1 VQLQLA
7 VKALSPKSKCRMM
20 AVRTKRTRRT
30 RPKGSVRADKFLK
43 QCKAKK
49 TPETESM
56 VLRRRK
62 YFRAACLGSLGLRP
76 LHCRVCRGGNY
87 GPEADGEW
95 EDQEHIYG
103 DFCACPLQPNL
114 IFDDGFL

>member
-1 VQLQLA
+1 MDRPLIIYQVLLQLA

-49 TPETESM
+49 TPETEHG
-56 VLRRRK
+56 L
-62 YFRAACLGSLGLRP
+62 AAKKIFSGSLLGLSGSAAP
-76 LHCRVCRGGNY
+76 
-87 GPEADGEW
+87 A
-95 EDQEHIYG
+95 
-103 DFCACPLQPNL
+103 LQGL
-114 IFDDGFL
+114 QGR